1 MSKIYEAL
9 NKAKREREG
18 NGSAG
23 SEEAARADLSGKK
36 ELSRQLRKVWT
47 HYEALHSSLGKVL
60 SGVRGKAILFVSS
73 VEGEGTTTVL
83 TEYGA
88 SLGTGG
94 DKGTLLV
101 DANLR
106 NPNLHSLFD
115 LPNETGLADV
125 LLGRRPLAECVSRIG
140 EENLYVLPSGTTP
153 TSPST
158 LFSVSR
164 FSRFLEDA
172 KERHSLILIDGPP
185 MIPYAETAILGSVVD
200 GVVLVVESDRT
211 KREIV
216 ARAKDAFQEAHAN
229 LLGVVLNRR
238 RYVIPKF
245 LYRYL

>member
-18 NGSAG
+18 NGAPTG
-23 SEEAARADLSGKK
+23 EEGQHADLTDKE
-36 ELSRQLRKVWT
+36 ELSRHLRKVWT
-47 HYEALHSSLGKVL
+47 QYEKLHSSLGKTL
-60 SGVRGKAILFVSS
+60 GGVRGKAILFASS
-73 VEGEGTTTVL
+73 VEGEGTTTVV

-94 DKGTLLV
+94 EKGALLV
-101 DANLR
+101 DGNLR
-106 NPNLHSLFD
+106 NPSLHELFG
-115 LPNETGLADV
+115 LTNETGFADV

-140 EENLYVLPSGTTP
+140 EENLSVLPSGTTP

-158 LFSVSR
+158 LITVSR
-164 FSRFLEDA
+164 FSRFLEEA

-185 MIPYAETAILGSVVD
+185 MIPYAETGILGSAVD

-216 ARAKDAFQEAHAN
+216 SRAKDAFQEANAR
-229 LLGVVLNRR
+229 LLGVILNRR